1 MKARVGE
8 LESVPIR
15 EVWPDEA
22 RDLTPWLADNLDALG
37 SALGMDLELD
47 GSEVPV
53 GPFSADLL
61 LHDANTGSRVVVENM
76 IGNTDHDHLGKVI
89 TYAAGLDA
97 SHAVLVAETF
107 RQEHRSALQWLNSN
121 SRDSVSFFGIALKV
135 WRIGDSIPAPQL
147 DVVVEPDEWVR
158 SVHAANPGE
167 LSSTQLAYRE
177 WWAEFLPA
185 FHDRYPGW
193 SRARAPSKGHWMD
206 FPSGKSGFRYSVN
219 FCRRAGRPSFR
230 FELYVDGKDADDVD
244 RRFAHLMERRVAIDD
259 AFEDALDWEPLD
271 RRKASRLACYFPEEV
286 DVHSRERWSSVR
298 TWTLER
304 MGPFRE
310 VVQPHIDTIG

>member
-1 MKARVGE
+1 MRV
-8 LESVPIR
+8 
-15 EVWPDEA
+15 
-22 RDLTPWLADNLDALG
+22 TPWLADNLDALG

-61 LHDANTGSRVVVENM
+61 VHDANTGSRVVVENM
-76 IGNTDHDHLGKVI
+76 FGNTDHDHLGKVI
-89 TYAAGLDA
+89 TYAAGLGA

-121 SRDSVSFFGIALKV
+121 SRDSVSFFGIVLKV
-135 WRIGDSIPAPQL
+135 WRIGDSDPAPQL

-158 SVHAANPGE
+158 RVHAANPGE

-193 SRARAPSKGHWMD
+193 SRAKAPSKGNWMT
-206 FPSGKSGFRYSVN
+206 FPSGKSGFHYSVV
-219 FCRRAGRPSFR
+219 FCHRAGRPAFR
-230 FELYVDGKDADDVD
+230 FELYVDGKDEDDVD
-244 RRFAHLMERRVAIDD
+244 RRFAHLMERRVAIEE
-259 AFEDALDWEPLD
+259 AFEDALDWERLD
-271 RRKASRLACYFPEEV
+271 RRRASRLACYFPEEV
-286 DVHSRERWSSVR
+286 GVNSRERWSSVR

-304 MGPFRE
+304 MGLFRE
-310 VVQPHIDTIG
+310 VVQPHIDTFGK